1 MLKEKLY
8 VFGRISPGT
17 INSFAACAQKS
28 RFLFMKKNIAVQ
40 FFTTIC
46 VASLG
51 GVTGGFSQS
60 PNPTPEGQI
69 PLPARSA
76 LISPAVTPPPL
87 APSATPVP
95 PVGSVAPERLT
106 KPPGDASTTGAQ
118 GQALNLQEVPASPSE
133 EQIQATL
140 QAAESALPHSTP
152 QASPLPVKS
161 AEVGAMLDTEK
172 AADQA
177 VPTPTPD
184 PLESSLSPQ
193 NMGLP
198 DALTDEPIVPKDLLS
213 PIPSPPVQM
222 DKDTARASEA
232 TLEKLRAA
240 AKGTDAPP
248 SAKKM
253 TLEQTVDFALNHNP
267 DVLRAIE
274 QIRLTSGQLISV
286 RAQILPQLT
295 ATSSYQFLEQSLA
308 GPGTSSFAAPQNRFW
323 NFQFGISQL
332 LFDSGA
338 AVSGIISAKNVEI
351 SSYFQLRKVID
362 DTIANVKMNFFQ
374 IILNRSLI
382 VAQEQSVAL
391 LESQLQ
397 DQINRYEAGTVPRFN
412 VLQAEVALA
421 NAIPPLIQARN
432 NLRISQFQLVRL
444 IGLDYDQSN
453 PALAPFDVV
462 GDLNANF
469 RKINTDESIRT
480 ALIRSPE
487 LKAQRQDILAQAAN
501 VNVQLAGYGPK
512 ISATAGYEW
521 QNDPTFRDLT
531 QTLDGWFFGFQGS
544 WNIFDGFLTA
554 GNVKQA
560 KARLMQS
567 KILYDNT
574 VRSVILTVQEAI
586 SNLQE
591 AKETID
597 SQQASVEQATE
608 ALRLSRERLDA
619 GAGTQL
625 DVLNAQVSLL
635 QAQTTLLQAQYSYI
649 EALAQYDA
657 ALSLDTQWEEAFED
671 PLAAPEKRRFIQI
684 NAPDRPTAKLPR
696 AFRNQDP
703 VQEILSQP
711 DMQEASGAPAVKE
724 PTSTTNPSGATP
736 KATPKA
742 TPQATPKAT
751 PKAGRT
757 TN

>member
-1 MLKEKLY
+1 MTLHSLPSWLAC
-8 VFGRISPGT
+8 VLLAV
-17 INSFAACAQKS
+17 FAASSA
-28 RFLFMKKNIAVQ
+28 LA
-40 FFTTIC
+40 
-46 VASLG
+46 
-51 GVTGGFSQS
+51 QS

-69 PLPARSA
+69 PLPTRSA
-76 LISPAVTPPPL
+76 QLTPAVTPPPS
-87 APSATPVP
+87 APAVTPVP
-95 PVGSVAPERLT
+95 PVGAPTPARLLP
-106 KPPGDASTTGAQ
+106 PPGDASTTGAQ
-118 GQALNLQEVPASPSE
+118 SEALNLQEVPASPSE
-133 EQIQATL
+133 QQIQETL
-140 QAAESALPHSTP
+140 RAAEAALPRSTP
-152 QASPLPVKS
+152 QASPVPVQS

-172 AADQA
+172 AAANA

-184 PLESSLSPQ
+184 ALEQTLSPQ

-198 DALTDEPIVPKDLLS
+198 DVLTDEPLIPRDLLN

-222 DKDTARASEA
+222 DRDTARASQE
-232 TLEKLRAA
+232 TLKKLRAA
-240 AKGTDAPP
+240 AKGTEAPP
-248 SAKKM
+248 AAKKM
-253 TLEQTVDFALNHNP
+253 NLEEVVDFALRNNP

-286 RAQILPQLT
+286 RSQILPQIT
-295 ATSSYQFLEQSLA
+295 ATSSYQFLDQSLA
-308 GPGTSSFAAPQNRFW
+308 GPGANPLAPPPQNRFW
-323 NFQFGISQL
+323 NFQFGLSQL

-338 AVSGIISAKNVEI
+338 AVSGIISARNVEI

-362 DTIANVKMNFFQ
+362 DTIAAVKINFYQ
-374 IILNRSLI
+374 IILNRALI

-453 PALAPFDVV
+453 PALPPFDVV

-521 QNDPTFRDLT
+521 QNDPSFRDLT
-531 QTLDGWFFGFQGS
+531 QTLEGWFFGFQGS
-544 WNIFDGFLTA
+544 WNLFDGFLTA

-586 SNLQE
+586 SNLQQ
-591 AKETID
+591 ARETID
-597 SQQASVEQATE
+597 SQQASVAQATE

-635 QAQTTLLQAQYSYI
+635 QAQTTLLQAKFSYI
-649 EALAQYDA
+649 QALAQYDA
-657 ALSLDTQWEEAFED
+657 ALSLDTQWEEAFDD
-671 PLAAPEKRRFIQI
+671 PLAAPEKRRFIKI
-684 NAPDRPTAKLPR
+684 NAPDRPQPKLPR

-703 VQEILSQP
+703 VQAILSQP
-711 DMQEASGAPAVKE
+711 AMQDASGSPDRKE
-724 PTSTTNPSGATP
+724 
-736 KATPKA
+736 
-742 TPQATPKAT
+742 
-751 PKAGRT
+751 GRT
-757 TN
+757 TAQAPAFPAPTPAPSPQR

>member
-1 MLKEKLY
+1 M
-8 VFGRISPGT
+8 
-17 INSFAACAQKS
+17 
-28 RFLFMKKNIAVQ
+28 IA
-40 FFTTIC
+40 
-46 VASLG
+46 LG
-51 GVTGGFSQS
+51 LPALQAQS
-60 PNPTPEGQI
+60 PSPTPEGAI

-76 LISPAVTPPPL
+76 TISPAVTPPPL
-87 APSATPVP
+87 APTETPQVP
-95 PVGSVAPERLT
+95 
-106 KPPGDASTTGAQ
+106 PPGDSSSPAAQSAADLLEKVPTT
-118 GQALNLQEVPASPSE
+118 PSE
-133 EQIQATL
+133 ADIQATL
-140 QAAESALPHSTP
+140 QAAESAMPQLTP
-152 QASPLPVKS
+152 APSPLPVQS

-172 AADQA
+172 AAANA

-184 PLESSLSPQ
+184 PLEQSLSPQ

-198 DALTDEPIVPKDLLS
+198 DVLTDEPIVPQDLLS

-222 DKDTARASEA
+222 DKDTARASEE
-232 TLEKLRAA
+232 TLLKLRAA
-240 AKGTDAPP
+240 AKGTEAPP
-248 SAKKM
+248 AAKKM
-253 TLEQTVDFALNHNP
+253 TLEEVVDFALNNNP

-286 RAQILPQLT
+286 RAQILPQIT
-295 ATSSYQFLEQSLA
+295 ATSSYQYLDQTLA
-308 GPGTSSFAAPQNRFW
+308 GPGNSALPGASAPQNRFW
-323 NFQFGISQL
+323 NFQFGLSQL

-338 AVSGIISAKNVEI
+338 AISGIISAKNVET

-362 DTIANVKMNFFQ
+362 DTIANVKINFFL
-374 IILNRSLI
+374 IILNRALI

-432 NLRISQFQLVRL
+432 DLRIAQFQLVRL
-444 IGLDYDQSN
+444 IGLNYDQSN
-453 PALAPFDVV
+453 PALPPFDVV

-487 LKAQRQDILAQAAN
+487 LKAQRHDILAQAAN
-501 VNVQLAGYGPK
+501 VNVQLAGYGPR

-521 QNDPTFRDLT
+521 QNDPSFRDLT

-544 WNIFDGFLTA
+544 WNLFDGFLTA

-591 AKETID
+591 ARETID
-597 SQQASVEQATE
+597 SQQASVTQALE

-657 ALSLDTQWEEAFED
+657 ALSLDSQWEEAFDD
-671 PLAAPEKRRFIQI
+671 PLAAPEKRRFIQV
-684 NAPDRPTAKLPR
+684 NAPDRPQVKMPR
-696 AFRNQDP
+696 AFRNDDP
-703 VQEILSQP
+703 VEKILAQP
-711 DMQEASGAPAVKE
+711 DVRDATGSPDKPEATG
-724 PTSTTNPSGATP
+724 TTNPA
-736 KATPKA
+736 
-742 TPQATPKAT
+742 
-751 PKAGRT
+751 
-757 TN
+757 N

>member
-1 MLKEKLY
+1 MA
-8 VFGRISPGT
+8 V
-17 INSFAACAQKS
+17 FAASSA
-28 RFLFMKKNIAVQ
+28 LA
-40 FFTTIC
+40 
-46 VASLG
+46 
-51 GVTGGFSQS
+51 QS

-69 PLPARSA
+69 PLPTRSA
-76 LISPAVTPPPL
+76 QLTPAVTPPPS
-87 APSATPVP
+87 APAVTPVP
-95 PVGSVAPERLT
+95 PVGAPTPARLIP
-106 KPPGDASTTGAQ
+106 PPGDASTTGAQ
-118 GQALNLQEVPASPSE
+118 SEALNLQEVPASPSE
-133 EQIQATL
+133 QQIQETL
-140 QAAESALPHSTP
+140 RAAEAALPQSTP
-152 QASPLPVKS
+152 QASPVPVQS
-161 AEVGAMLDTEK
+161 AEVGAMLDTAK
-172 AADQA
+172 AAANA

-184 PLESSLSPQ
+184 PLEQTLSPQ

-198 DALTDEPIVPKDLLS
+198 DVLTDEPLIPKDLLS

-222 DKDTARASEA
+222 DRDTARASQE
-232 TLEKLRAA
+232 TLKKLRAA
-240 AKGTDAPP
+240 AKGTEAPP
-248 SAKKM
+248 AAKKM
-253 TLEQTVDFALNHNP
+253 NLEEVVDFALRHNP

-286 RAQILPQLT
+286 RSQILPQIT
-295 ATSSYQFLEQSLA
+295 ATSSYQFLDQSLA
-308 GPGTSSFAAPQNRFW
+308 GPGANSLAPPPQNRFW
-323 NFQFGISQL
+323 NFQFGLSQL

-338 AVSGIISAKNVEI
+338 AVSGIISARNVEI

-362 DTIANVKMNFFQ
+362 DTIAAVKINFYQ
-374 IILNRSLI
+374 IILNRALI

-453 PALAPFDVV
+453 PALPPFDVV

-487 LKAQRQDILAQAAN
+487 LKALRQDILAQAAN

-521 QNDPTFRDLT
+521 QNDPSFRDLT
-531 QTLDGWFFGFQGS
+531 QTLEGWFFGFQGS
-544 WNIFDGFLTA
+544 WNLFDGFLTA

-586 SNLQE
+586 SNLQQ
-591 AKETID
+591 ARETID
-597 SQQASVEQATE
+597 SQQASVAQATE

-635 QAQTTLLQAQYSYI
+635 QAQTTLLQAKFSYI
-649 EALAQYDA
+649 QALAQYDA
-657 ALSLDTQWEEAFED
+657 ALSLDTQWEEAFDD
-671 PLAAPEKRRFIQI
+671 PLAAPEKRRFIKI
-684 NAPDRPTAKLPR
+684 NAPDRPQPKLPR

-703 VQEILSQP
+703 VQAILSQP
-711 DMQEASGAPAVKE
+711 ALQDASGSPDQKESRTTAQAPAFPS
-724 PTSTTNPSGATP
+724 PTPAPS
-736 KATPKA
+736 
-742 TPQATPKAT
+742 PQ
-751 PKAGRT
+751 R
-757 TN
+757 